1 MDAKKKTVVRFKLLG
16 SFSYALLEEE
26 ILISDTTAAVG
37 RGREEYRP
45 MPVKIG
51 KKALSVLQYLIVN
64 HSRNVTV
71 EELIEVFWT
80 EKDSS
85 NPANALRNMVF
96 KIRSLLK
103 AMFPAQDDLLQ
114 TFQGYY
120 AWNPEIEMEVDAEWF
135 EKCCPKVRQGAGE
148 KELEMLRQAVA
159 TYNGDFLSGNDS
171 DWTKTLR
178 QYYRALYLD
187 ACKTLLPL
195 LEERE
200 EWMEIISVC
209 GRAYQIDFCT
219 EEFTLYPMQAFISM
233 GQPEQAIERYEVFR
247 RQLRRE
253 LEIRPTERV
262 EQVYKLACGLQKG
275 NKRDDKEIFEIVC
288 KGNPEKKAFFCSFG
302 TFQSIVA
309 LERRHL
315 TRSGQK
321 STLVIVGIEK
331 KAAPTTD
338 ARRLERILL
347 EGLRTGDPVARLEAG
362 SYILMLTGTDTEN
375 ARIVISRLDRA
386 FHKTYRHSSAQLT
399 FKLSQLNPEESPSA
413 NL

>member
-1 MDAKKKTVVRFKLLG
+1 MKKKTVISFKLLG
-16 SFSYALLEEE
+16 LFSYALLEEE
-26 ILISDTTAAVG
+26 NYIWDTAATAG
-37 RGREEYRP
+37 HGREEYRA
-45 MPVKIG
+45 MPGKVG
-51 KKALSVLQYLIVN
+51 KKALSFLQYLIVN
-64 HSRNVTV
+64 HSRNITV

-80 EKDSS
+80 EKNSS
-85 NPANALRNMVF
+85 NPANALRNMLF

-103 AMFPAQDDLLQ
+103 AMFPEQDDLLH

-120 AWNPEIEMEVDAEWF
+120 VWNPEIVMEVDTEWF
-135 EKCCPKVRQGAGE
+135 EERCSQVRQGSGE
-148 KELEMLRQAVA
+148 KDIEMLRRAVS

-178 QYYRALYLD
+178 QYYKALYLD
-187 ACKTLLPL
+187 ACKALLPL

-200 EWMEIISVC
+200 EWMEIISLC
-209 GRAYQIDFCT
+209 SRAYQIDFYT
-219 EEFTLYPMQAFISM
+219 EEFTIYPMQAFISM
-233 GQPEQAIERYEVFR
+233 GQPEQAVERYEVFR
-247 RQLRRE
+247 KQLLRE

-262 EQVYKLACGLQKG
+262 KQLYKLACGLQKG
-275 NKRDDKEIFEIVC
+275 NTRNDQEIFELVC
-288 KGNPEKKAFFCSFG
+288 KENLEKKAFFCSLG

-315 TRSGQK
+315 SRSGQK
-321 STLVIVGIEK
+321 ATLVIVGIGK
-331 KAAPTTD
+331 KAVPTTD
-338 ARRLERILL
+338 ARRLERILM

-375 ARIVISRLDRA
+375 AQIVIGRLDRA

-399 FKLSQLNPEESPSA
+399 FKLSQLSPEGITSE